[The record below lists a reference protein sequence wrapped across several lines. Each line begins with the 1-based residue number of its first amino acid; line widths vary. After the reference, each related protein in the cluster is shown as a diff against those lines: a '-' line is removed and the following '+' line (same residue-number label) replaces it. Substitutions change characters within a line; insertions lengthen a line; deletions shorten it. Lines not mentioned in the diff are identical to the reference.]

1 MNQIK
6 FGKTFREG
14 NSIVMSIHVY
24 DDTPI
29 GVGSLTILLELESYF
44 DESGNKIDVP
54 DEFRGRPNIR
64 WTQSFKINPKLPN
77 KTPVRFFK
85 RPKIYCY

>member
-1 MNQIK
+1 MAIY
-6 FGKTFREG
+6 
-14 NSIVMSIHVY
+14 VY

-29 GVGSLTILLELESYF
+29 GVGSLTILNELESYF

-77 KTPVRFFK
+77 KTPLDFLKDQNLLTLR
-85 RPKIYCY
+85 